1 MEENKKWVFT
11 SILLLI
17 SFAIFGM
24 VYKVPYAV
32 AVEKKVQVP
41 FDIKEPYVVSVPYEE
56 DEAYEVKVPYYV
68 QEMYFEKEPYQYNEL
83 LSSRVVDTQL
93 HECSTLLN
101 YMQCLDL
108 LVVNTDTEGGTF
120 TADCTFQTSS
130 RSLGDIDTGYIAPGE
145 TKILTCVADVEAGE
159 SVTPNFVVTP
169 DTKTVTGIRTVTKNR
184 TVTEFRTVTKYR
196 TVTKFRNE
204 TRYHTV
210 KKYKLETEKVSE
222 TRFRSLLKDW
232 EML

>member
-1 MEENKKWVFT
+1 MEYNKKWVFT
-11 SILLLI
+11 SMLLLI
-17 SFAIFGM
+17 SFIIFGM

-41 FDIKEPYVVSVPYEE
+41 YEIKEPYVVSVAYEA
-56 DEAYEVKVPYYV
+56 DEPYEVKVPYYV
-68 QEMYFEKEPYQYNEL
+68 QEPYLEKEPYQYNEL
-83 LSSRVVDTQL
+83 LSSRVVETQL

-101 YMQCLDL
+101 YMLCLDL
-108 LVVNTDTEGGTF
+108 LVVNTDTDGGTF
-120 TADCTFQTSS
+120 TADCTFQSPN
-130 RSLGDIDTGYIAPGE
+130 RSLSDIDTGYIAPGE
-145 TKILTCVADVEAGE
+145 TKILTCVADVDAGE
-159 SVTPNFVVTP
+159 SVDPNFVVTP

-204 TRYHTV
+204 TRYRTV
-210 KKYKLETEKVSE
+210 KIFKLETEKVRE
-222 TRFRSLLKDW
+222 TRFRSLLEAW